1 MMRRSIVWRIITI
14 LFVLAN
20 IGGAIY
26 AAMMGEM
33 RHAGLHVVLALI
45 GASFG
50 WQFATSRRDI
60 QPALAGATPGTD
72 EPAQLANR
80 LSNLERSLDV
90 IAEEVERVGEGQ
102 RYMTQLFSER
112 GERKPEQK

>member
-33 RHAGLHVVLALI
+33 RHSGLHVVLALI
-45 GASFG
+45 GASFA
-50 WQFATSRRDI
+50 WQFASSRRDGR
-60 QPALAGATPGTD
+60 PALAGTASGGD
-72 EPAQLANR
+72 PAQLSSR
-80 LSNLERSLDV
+80 LTNLERSLDV

-112 GERKPEQK
+112 GERERDKK

>member
-1 MMRRSIVWRIITI
+1 MLRRSIVWRIVTI

-20 IGGAIY
+20 VGGAIY

-45 GASFG
+45 GASVG
-50 WQFATSRRDI
+50 WQFATSRRDAH
-60 QPALAGATPGTD
+60 PALAGAAAGAR
-72 EPAQLANR
+72 ESAQLANR
-80 LSNLERSLDV
+80 LTNLERSLDV

-112 GERKPEQK
+112 GERKPDQK

>member
-1 MMRRSIVWRIITI
+1 MRRSTAWRIVTI

-20 IGGAIY
+20 IGGAVY

-33 RHAGLHVVLALI
+33 RHAGLHVLLALI

-50 WQFATSRRDI
+50 WQFASSRRDAR
-60 QPALAGATPGTD
+60 PALAGAASGSGD
-72 EPAQLANR
+72 PAQLTSR
-80 LSNLERSLDV
+80 LTNLERSLDV

-112 GERKPEQK
+112 GERKPDQK